1 MSDDTIRVPIAPGE
15 LLDKLSILEIKLV
28 SISDPDKLANV
39 KIEHRFLSETRV
51 AEVPESP
58 ELADLYDELAM
69 VNQALW
75 NIEDD
80 IRECERDAEFGARFI
95 ELARSVYVQN
105 DRRAATKRKINVLLG
120 SSIVEEKSYQDY

>member
-28 SISDPDKLANV
+28 RISDPDKLANV

-58 ELADLYDELAM
+58 ELADLYDGW
-69 VNQALW
+69 QW
-75 NIEDD
+75 
-80 IRECERDAEFGARFI
+80 
-95 ELARSVYVQN
+95 
-105 DRRAATKRKINVLLG
+105 
-120 SSIVEEKSYQDY
+120 

>member
-1 MSDDTIRVPIAPGE
+1 VPIAPGE

-28 SISDPDKLANV
+28 RISDPDKLANV

>member
-1 MSDDTIRVPIAPGE
+1 MPIAPGE

-28 SISDPDKLANV
+28 RISDPDKLANV

>member
-1 MSDDTIRVPIAPGE
+1 
-15 LLDKLSILEIKLV
+15 
-28 SISDPDKLANV
+28 
-39 KIEHRFLSETRV
+39 
-51 AEVPESP
+51 
-58 ELADLYDELAM
+58 M